1 MKTMSKKTANLSDRQ
16 KKTLARH
23 KKHHTDKHM
32 KAMIESM
39 MGGSTFGAAH
49 SKAMKKVGK

>member
-1 MKTMSKKTANLSDRQ
+1 MKTVSKKRTNLTDRQ

-32 KAMIESM
+32 KEMIKSM
-39 MGGSTFGAAH
+39 LEGSTFGAAH
-49 SKAMKKVGK
+49 KKAMRKVGK